1 MGLSGQR
8 TYVGFGFGAIQTG
21 LFLYE
26 AYQSGHFGR
35 LVVAEVVPEVVAAV
49 RAAGGRFSVNIAH
62 LDRIESVTIGPIQIE
77 NPDEVADRERLI
89 EAVAA
94 AEEIGTAVP
103 SVSHYH
109 TPGEGSLHQ
118 VLADGLRLKARH
130 GGPRAVLYAAENH
143 HRAAESLHE
152 QIEAAVPD
160 AERAAVND
168 RVRYLN
174 TVIPK
179 MSGLTEGASGEG
191 EAALL
196 PVTPGSS
203 RAFLVEAFNR
213 ILISRVDFSGTADS
227 SPFTRGIDV
236 FEEKADLLPF
246 ETAKLFGHNGS
257 HALAAYLGRLR
268 GARHIYELRDHP
280 DIQTVLRDGLIGE
293 AGEALIRRYGGV
305 DVLFTPGGFTAMAD
319 DLLGRMLN
327 PYLRDTVERVG
338 RDPIRKLGWNDRL
351 IGAMR
356 LMIEQG
362 VAPVRYGVGAAAAL
376 AAVEPDWLQGEESPA
391 RHLET
396 IWGAE
401 APAEEQAAVLTWVVL
416 GRKILQGWGAAN
428 YQGLDHLVQAEADIS
443 P

>member
-49 RAAGGRFSVNIAH
+49 RAAGGQFSVNIAH

-77 NPDEVADRERLI
+77 NPREVADRGRLI
-89 EAVAA
+89 EAIAA

-103 SVSHYH
+103 SVNYYN
-109 TPGEGSLHQ
+109 TPGEGSLHR
-118 VLADGLRLKARH
+118 VLADGLRLKARTH
-130 GGPRAVLYAAENH
+130 GPRAVIYAAENH
-143 HRAAESLHE
+143 HRAAESLRE
-152 QIEAAVPD
+152 QVESAIPD
-160 AERAAVND
+160 SERAAVND

-179 MSGLTEGASGEG
+179 MSGLTEGASGGDES
-191 EAALL
+191 ALL
-196 PVTPGSS
+196 PVTAESS
-203 RAFLVEAFNR
+203 RAFLVEAFNK
-213 ILISRVDFSGTADS
+213 ILISRVDFSGASDP
-227 SPFTRGIDV
+227 SPFSRGIEV
-236 FEEKADLLPF
+236 FQEKADLLPF
-246 ETAKLFGHNGS
+246 EMAKLFGHNGT
-257 HALAAYLGRLR
+257 HALAAYLGRLG
-268 GARHIYELRDHP
+268 GAQYIAELQEHG
-280 DIQTVLRDGLIGE
+280 DILPVMRAGLISE
-293 AGEALIRRYGGV
+293 AGTALIRRYAGV
-305 DVLFTPGGFTAMAD
+305 DDLFTPDGFRAMAD
-319 DLLGRMLN
+319 DLLERMLN

-362 VAPVRYGVGAAAAL
+362 IAPVRYGVGAAAAL
-376 AAVEPDWLQGEESPA
+376 AALEPDWLRGDESPA
-391 RHLET
+391 PRLEA

-401 APAEEQAAVLTWVVL
+401 APAAEQAAVMEWVEL
-416 GRKILQGWGAAN
+416 GGQILREWRDSD
-428 YQGLDHLVQAEADIS
+428 YQGLDRLVEAQAAKF
-443 P
+443 

>member
-49 RAAGGRFSVNIAH
+49 RAAGGQFSVNIAH

-77 NPDEVADRERLI
+77 NPREPADRERLI
-89 EAVAA
+89 EAIAS

-103 SVSHYH
+103 SVNYYS
-109 TPGEGSLHQ
+109 TPGQGSLHE
-118 VLADGLRLKARH
+118 VLAEGLRLKARR
-130 GGPRAVLYAAENH
+130 GGPRAVIYAAENH

-152 QIEAAVPD
+152 QVESAIPD
-160 AERAAVND
+160 SERATVND
-168 RVRYLN
+168 WVRYLN

-179 MSGLTEGASGEG
+179 MSGLTEGSSGGDEASV
-191 EAALL
+191 L

-213 ILISRVDFSGTADS
+213 ILISKVDFSGTVDS
-227 SPFTRGIDV
+227 SVFTRGIGV
-236 FEEKADLLPF
+236 FQEKADLLPF
-246 ETAKLFGHNGS
+246 EMAKLFGHNGT
-257 HALAAYLGRLR
+257 HALAAYLGTLCGVRYIAELQAR
-268 GARHIYELRDHP
+268 G
-280 DIQTVLRDGLIGE
+280 DILAVMRTALISE
-293 AGEALIRRYGGV
+293 AGMALIRRYAGI
-305 DVLFTPGGFTAMAD
+305 DDLFTPDGFKAMAD
-319 DLLGRMLN
+319 DLLERMLN

-376 AAVEPDWLQGEESPA
+376 ATLEPEWLRSDASPA
-391 RHLET
+391 QQLGA
-396 IWGAE
+396 IWGTE
-401 APAEEQAAVLTWVVL
+401 APAAEQAVVIEWVER
-416 GRKILQGWGAAN
+416 GRKILQAWIEVN
-428 YQGLDHLVQAEADIS
+428 YQRLDQLVEAETTRC
-443 P
+443 

>member
-49 RAAGGRFSVNIAH
+49 RAAGGQFSVNIAH

-77 NPDEVADRERLI
+77 NPNEAAERERLI
-89 EAVAA
+89 EAIAT

-103 SVSHYH
+103 SVSHYAS
-109 TPGEGSLHQ
+109 PGAGSLHQ
-118 VLADGLRLKARH
+118 VLADGLRLKARQ
-130 GGPRAVLYAAENH
+130 GGPRAIIYAAENH

-152 QIEAAVPD
+152 QVESAVPD
-160 AERAAVND
+160 SERAAVND

-179 MSGLTEGASGEG
+179 MSGLTEGASGDS

-213 ILISRVDFSGTADS
+213 ILISKVDFSGTTDS
-227 SPFTRGIDV
+227 SPFQRGIDV

-246 ETAKLFGHNGS
+246 ETSKLFGHNGS

-268 GARHIYELRDHP
+268 GVRHIYELRGCP
-280 DIQTVLRDGLIGE
+280 DIHAILHDGLIHE
-293 AGEALIRRYGGV
+293 AGTALIRRYAGV
-305 DVLFTPGGFTAMAD
+305 DRLFTPDGFRAMAD
-319 DLLGRMLN
+319 DLLERMLN

-362 VAPVRYGVGAAAAL
+362 IAPVRYGVGAAAAL
-376 AAVEPDWLQGEESPA
+376 AALEPGWLMSGDSPVP
-391 RHLET
+391 RLEA

-401 APAEEQAAVLTWVVL
+401 ARSDERAAVIEWVEL
-416 GRKILQGWGAAN
+416 GRKILQAWDAAS
-428 YQGLDHLVQAEADIS
+428 YQGLDHLVKAEAARF
-443 P
+443 